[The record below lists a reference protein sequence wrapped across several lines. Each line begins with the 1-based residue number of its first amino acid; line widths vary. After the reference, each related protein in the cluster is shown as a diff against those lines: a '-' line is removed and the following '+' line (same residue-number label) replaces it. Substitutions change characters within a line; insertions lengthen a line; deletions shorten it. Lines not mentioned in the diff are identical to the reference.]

1 MKKLLVHYEG
11 WGERWLLGTLAD
23 NGSDLLFE
31 YSALALRQGL
41 ELSPR
46 HLKLRVAAYGNFPAH
61 LQRLPG
67 LIADAL
73 PDGWGMLLMDR
84 LFRKQGLVPAA
95 LSPLERLAFIGQRAI
110 GALSFEPAQ
119 AVDWTDGKL
128 SLLDLARESQTLV
141 AGRDTDALKQ
151 LAVLGG
157 SPQGARPKVLVHY
170 RPDTQAMSTVA
181 AAGFTPWLVKF
192 QAQGEHKEVCAIE
205 CLYADMARR
214 CGLEMPETRHFDLDR
229 RLATFAIARFDREGD
244 FRVPV
249 HTLAGALRADFRQ
262 PGAVDYTTF
271 LRATRLFTQ
280 DQREVQ
286 RAFERAVFNVVFHNR
301 DDHPKN
307 LSFRLGQDRRWRLA
321 PCYDLSFSPGPGGE
335 HQMDVCGEGR
345 AVTKALLLKLAEQG
359 GLEKAWAEQA
369 VARIAGQAGALEQL
383 ASNWPI
389 RRATGGMIT
398 AAVEANRAR
407 LV

>member
-23 NGSDLLFE
+23 NGRELLFE

-46 HLKLRVAAYGNFPAH
+46 HLKLRVATYGNFPAH

-95 LSPLERLAFIGQRAI
+95 LSPLDRLAFIGERAM

-119 AVDWTDGKL
+119 VLDGADSKL
-128 SLLDLARESQTLV
+128 SLLNLARESQAVV
-141 AGRDTDALKQ
+141 AGHDTEALKQ

-170 RPDTQAMSTVA
+170 RPDTQEMSTA
-181 AAGFTPWLVKF
+181 AGVGFTPWLVKF

-205 CLYADMARR
+205 CLYADLARR

-229 RLATFAIARFDREGD
+229 RPAAFAIARFDREGGC
-244 FRVPV
+244 RVPV
-249 HTLAGALRADFRQ
+249 HTLAGALHANFRQ
-262 PGAVDYTTF
+262 HGAVDCTTF
-271 LRATRLFTQ
+271 LRTTRLFTQ
-280 DQREVQ
+280 DPRGLQ
-286 RAFERAVFNVVFHNR
+286 RAFGKARFQRLLQQPRRPFREPAV
-301 DDHPKN
+301 
-307 LSFRLGQDRRWRLA
+307 S
-321 PCYDLSFSPGPGGE
+321 
-335 HQMDVCGEGR
+335 
-345 AVTKALLLKLAEQG
+345 T
-359 GLEKAWAEQA
+359 WA
-369 VARIAGQAGALEQL
+369 
-383 ASNWPI
+383 
-389 RRATGGMIT
+389 RRALARAAWQATDMWTICLRRTFDPMPT
-398 AAVEANRAR
+398 AFDH
-407 LV
+407 